1 MAKKKNE
8 WLGFYKE
15 YKLHKACASD
25 DLRPAMHY
33 ICFKDGYAYAT
44 DAHIAVRASLD
55 AICALSDEEKAKL
68 NGYLIHKSQ
77 YEMLLKYSTIEI
89 GEGVITCIDPESK
102 ARTTIQLVKMAETD
116 EEVAESKGL
125 AIKYPNVDPVI
136 NDDLSKEP
144 LQKVGFSYS
153 LLGRIIAAMGIQP
166 NRVGLRFTTNGRQM
180 VVLGVEPG
188 IDVRGIIM
196 PVLLNED

>member
-15 YKLHKACASD
+15 YKLHKACAND
-25 DLRPAMHY
+25 DFRPAMHY

-89 GEGVITCIDPESK
+89 GEGTITLIDPESK
-102 ARTTIQLVKMAETD
+102 ASTTIQLVK
-116 EEVAESKGL
+116 L
-125 AIKYPNVDPVI
+125 AA
-136 NDDLSKEP
+136 SKEEELETNGKVIYFP
-144 LQKVGFSYS
+144 DVDAIINKDAEHFESDRVGFNYN
-153 LLGRIIAAMGIQP
+153 LLGRIVSAMGL
-166 NRVGLRFTTNGRQM
+166 NGSRTGLRFTGNGRQM
-180 VVLGVEPG
+180 FILGVEPG

-196 PVLLNED
+196 PIMMED

>member
-15 YKLHKACASD
+15 YKLHKACAND

-44 DAHIAVRASLD
+44 DAHIAVRASLQ
-55 AICALSDEEKAKL
+55 AICALDEEERNKL
-68 NGYLIHKSQ
+68 NGYLIHKNQ

-102 ARTTIQLVKMAETD
+102 ARTTIQLVKL
-116 EEVAESKGL
+116 AESSEAAEVSEGK
-125 AIKYPNVDPVI
+125 AIYFPNVDAVI

-144 LQKVGFSYS
+144 LQKVGFNYS
-153 LLGRIIAAMGIQP
+153 LLGRIIAAMGIKP
-166 NRVGLRFTTNGRQM
+166 NRVGLRFVSRGKM

-196 PVLLNED
+196 SILLDED

>member
-15 YKLHKACASD
+15 YKLHKACAND
-25 DLRPAMHY
+25 DFRPAMHY

-55 AICALSDEEKAKL
+55 AICALSDEERNKL
-68 NGYLIHKSQ
+68 NGYLIHKNQ

-102 ARTTIQLVKMAETD
+102 ARTTIQLVKL
-116 EEVAESKGL
+116 AESSEAPEVSEGK
-125 AIKYPNVDPVI
+125 AIYFPNVDAVI
-136 NDDLSKEP
+136 DKDRSEEP
-144 LQKVGFSYS
+144 IQQVGFSYP
-153 LLGRIIAAMGIQP
+153 LLGRIIAAMGIQSH
-166 NRVGLRFTTNGRQM
+166 RVGLRFTTSGHQM

-196 PVLLNED
+196 PILLNED

>member
-1 MAKKKNE
+1 MATKKNE

-44 DAHIAVRASLD
+44 DAHIAVRANLH
-55 AICALSDEEKAKL
+55 AICALSDEEIAKL
-68 NGYLIHKSQ
+68 NGHLIHKSH
-77 YEMLLKYSTIEI
+77 YELLLKYSTIEI
-89 GEGVITCIDPESK
+89 GEGTITLIDPESK
-102 ARTTIQLVKMAETD
+102 ARTVIQMTRIAGSS
-116 EEVAESKGL
+116 EEMEQSNGK
-125 AIKYPNVDPVI
+125 AIYYPNVDAII
-136 NDDLSKEP
+136 NSDRSEEP
-144 LQKVGFSYS
+144 LQQVGFNYP
-153 LLGRIIAAMGIQP
+153 LLGRIIAAMGITP
-166 NRVGLRFTTNGRQM
+166 NRVGLRFTTSGHQM

-196 PVLLNED
+196 PILLNED

>member
-15 YKLHKACASD
+15 FKLHKACAND
-25 DLRPAMHY
+25 EFRPAMHY
-33 ICFKDGYAYAT
+33 ICFRNGYAYAT
-44 DAHIAVRASLD
+44 DGHIAVRASLD
-55 AICALSDEEKAKL
+55 AICALSEEERNKL
-68 NGYLIHKSQ
+68 NGYLIHKKQ

-89 GEGVITCIDPESK
+89 GEGVITCIDSESN
-102 ARTTIQLVKMAETD
+102 ARTTIQLVKL
-116 EEVAESKGL
+116 AESSESKEMEEGK
-125 AIKYPNVDPVI
+125 AIYFPNVDAVI

-144 LQKVGFSYS
+144 LQKVGFSYQ
-153 LLGRIIAAMGIQP
+153 LLGRLIAAMGIQ
-166 NRVGLRFTTNGRQM
+166 RECIGFRFTSNSKPI

-196 PVLLNED
+196 PMMLDE

>member
-15 YKLHKACASD
+15 YKLHKACAND

-33 ICFKDGYAYAT
+33 VCFKDGYAYAT
-44 DAHIAVRASLD
+44 DAHIAVRARLSD
-55 AICALSDEEKAKL
+55 ICALSDEDIAKL
-68 NGYLIHKSQ
+68 NGHLIHKSQ

-89 GEGVITCIDPESK
+89 GDGTITLIDPESK
-102 ARTTIQLVKMAETD
+102 ASTTLQLKKLAQTA
-116 EEVAESKGL
+116 EEVENGKGEY
-125 AIKYPNVDPVI
+125 IRYPKVDEII
-136 NDDLSKEP
+136 NSDRSEEP
-144 LQKVGFSYS
+144 LQQVGFSYP
-153 LLGRIIAAMGIQP
+153 LLGRIIAAMGITP
-166 NRVGLRFTTNGRQM
+166 NRVGLRFTTSGHQM

-196 PVLLNED
+196 PILLNED

>member
-15 YKLHKACASD
+15 YKLHKACAND

-44 DAHIAVRASLD
+44 DAHIAVRASLQ
-55 AICALSDEEKAKL
+55 AICALDEEERNKL
-68 NGYLIHKSQ
+68 NGYLIHKNQ

-102 ARTTIQLVKMAETD
+102 ARTTIQLVKL
-116 EEVAESKGL
+116 AESSEAAEVSEGK
-125 AIKYPNVDPVI
+125 AIYFPNVDAVI

-144 LQKVGFSYS
+144 LQKVGFNYS
-153 LLGRIIAAMGIQP
+153 LLGRIIAAMGITP
-166 NRVGLRFTTNGRQM
+166 NRVGLRFVSRGKM

-196 PVLLNED
+196 SILLDED

>member
-15 YKLHKACASD
+15 YKLHKACAND

-33 ICFKDGYAYAT
+33 ICFKNGYAYAT
-44 DAHIAVRASLD
+44 DAHIAVRARLD
-55 AICALSDEEKAKL
+55 AICALSEEERNKL
-68 NGYLIHKSQ
+68 NGYLIHKNQ
-77 YEMLLKYSTIEI
+77 YEMLLKYNTIEI

-102 ARTTIQLVKMAETD
+102 ARTTIQLVKLAESSEA
-116 EEVAESKGL
+116 EEVSEGK
-125 AIKYPNVDPVI
+125 AIYFPNVDAVI
-136 NDDLSKEP
+136 NSDRAEEP
-144 LQKVGFSYS
+144 LQQVGFNIV
-153 LLGRIIAAMGIQP
+153 LLNKIAAAMGITS
-166 NRVGLRFTTNGRQM
+166 RVGLRFTTKGHQM

-196 PVLLNED
+196 PILLDD

>member
-15 YKLHKACASD
+15 YKLHKACAND
-25 DLRPAMHY
+25 DFRPAMHY
-33 ICFKDGYAYAT
+33 VCFKDGYAYAT
-44 DAHIAVRASLD
+44 DAHIAVRASLQ
-55 AICALSDEEKAKL
+55 AICALDEEERNKL

-102 ARTTIQLVKMAETD
+102 ARTTIQLVKL
-116 EEVAESKGL
+116 AESSEAAEISEGK
-125 AIKYPNVDPVI
+125 AIYFPNVDAVI

-144 LQKVGFSYS
+144 LQKVGFNYS

-166 NRVGLRFTTNGRQM
+166 NRVGLRFVSRGKM

-196 PVLLNED
+196 SILLDED

>member
-15 YKLHKACASD
+15 YKLHKACAND

-89 GEGVITCIDPESK
+89 GEGTITLIDPESK
-102 ARTTIQLVKMAETD
+102 ASTTIQLVKL
-116 EEVAESKGL
+116 AESSEAPEVSEGK
-125 AIKYPNVDPVI
+125 AIYFPNVDKII
-136 NDDLSKEP
+136 NDDLSKDS
-144 LQKVGFSYS
+144 LQRVGFNYS
-153 LLGRIIAAMGIQP
+153 LLGRIIAAMGIKP

-196 PVLLNED
+196 PIMMED

>member
-15 YKLHKACASD
+15 YKLHKACAND
-25 DLRPAMHY
+25 DFRPAMHY
-33 ICFKDGYAYAT
+33 ICFKNGYAYAT
-44 DAHIAVRASLD
+44 DAHIAVRASLQ
-55 AICALSDEEKAKL
+55 AICALDEEERNKL
-68 NGYLIHKSQ
+68 NGYLIHKNQ

-102 ARTTIQLVKMAETD
+102 ARTTLQLKKLAQSA
-116 EEVAESKGL
+116 EEVENGNGEY
-125 AIKYPNVDPVI
+125 IRYPKVDEII
-136 NDDLSKEP
+136 NSDRSEEP
-144 LQKVGFSYS
+144 LQQVGFSYS
-153 LLGRIIAAMGIQP
+153 LLGRIIAAMGITP
-166 NRVGLRFTTNGRQM
+166 NRVGLRFTTSGHQM

-196 PVLLNED
+196 PITMED